1 MDITLNLSSS
11 ELDNKEELQT
21 LTRELCNTINN
32 ETDIQAEIP
41 SGAVQQG
48 HKGDPI
54 TLGAIALSFLGSG
67 GAAVAL
73 FEIFKAYF
81 SRNSSFTI
89 KAKKAD
95 GTELE
100 FTAQN
105 MKLEQIQALLAQL
118 NNSQQ

>member
-1 MDITLNLSSS
+1 MSLTLNLSSN
-11 ELDNKEELQT
+11 ELDSEELQT
-21 LTRELCNTINN
+21 LTRQLCDSIAD
-32 ETDIQAEIP
+32 ETDIKAEIP

-54 TLGAIALSFLGSG
+54 TLGLIALTFIKS

-73 FEIFKAYF
+73 FNVLKAYF
-81 SRNSSFTI
+81 ERNSSFTI

-100 FTAQN
+100 ITAQN
-105 MKLEQIQALLAQL
+105 LKIEQIQALLAQL
-118 NNSQQ
+118 NNAQQ

>member
-1 MDITLNLSSS
+1 MNVTLSLSSND
-11 ELDNKEELQT
+11 LDSEELQA
-21 LTRELCNTINN
+21 LTRQLCDSIAD
-32 ETDIQAEIP
+32 ETDIKAEIP

-54 TLGAIALSFLGSG
+54 TLGTIALSAFGSG

-95 GTELE
+95 GIELE
-100 FTAQN
+100 ITAQN
-105 MKLEQIQALLAQL
+105 MKLEQIQSLLAQF
-118 NNSQQ
+118 NHSPE